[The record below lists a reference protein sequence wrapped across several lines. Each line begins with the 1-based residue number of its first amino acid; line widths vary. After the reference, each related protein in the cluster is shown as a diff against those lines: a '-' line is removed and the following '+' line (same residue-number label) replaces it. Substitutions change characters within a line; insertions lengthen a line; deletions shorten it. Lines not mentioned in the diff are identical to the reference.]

1 VTGTLAL
8 VGGGEFG
15 PDCTFDRE
23 LLEAAGTDT
32 VLVLPTG
39 AAFEH
44 PERSVRQAEAWFA
57 ELGAQ
62 VEGLMVLRRTE
73 AFVPEHADVVRAS
86 RFTYVVGGSPMH
98 LRSVL
103 KDTPLWEAMQ
113 EALADGG
120 VLAGSSAGAM
130 VLSDPMVDPRGGAFT
145 LGLGLVHPL
154 AVVPQVE
161 QWSADRLHRT
171 LDLADEDHDH
181 IVLALESGSAA
192 IRDPEGTWRTH
203 GRVTV
208 YRGHTPVALDA
219 LPRA

>member
-15 PDCTFDRE
+15 PGCAFDRD
-23 LLEAAGTDT
+23 LLAAAGTDT

-44 PERSVRQAEAWFA
+44 PERSVHHAEAWFGQ
-57 ELGAQ
+57 LGAK
-62 VEGLMVLRRTE
+62 VEPLMVMRRTE
-73 AFVPEHADVVRAS
+73 AFVPEHAEAARAS
-86 RFTYVVGGSPMH
+86 RFTYVVGSSPMH

-103 KDTPLWEAMQ
+103 KDSPLWEAMVA
-113 EALADGG
+113 ALADGG
-120 VLAGSSAGAM
+120 VLAGSAAGAM
-130 VLSDPMVDPRGGAFT
+130 VFSDPMVDPRGGAFT
-145 LGLGLVHPL
+145 LGLGLVRPL

-171 LDLADEDHDH
+171 LDLAGEDHDRL
-181 IVLALESGSAA
+181 VLALESASAA
-192 IRDPEGTWRTH
+192 ICGPDGRWSTH

-208 YRGHTPVALDA
+208 YRGHAPVGIDA
-219 LPRA
+219 LPAH

>member
-15 PDCTFDRE
+15 PGCTFDGE
-23 LLEAAGTDT
+23 LLEASGGDS
-32 VLVLPTG
+32 VLVLPTA

-44 PERSVRQAEAWFA
+44 PERSVQQAEAWFA
-57 ELGAQ
+57 ELGAH
-62 VEGLMVLRRTE
+62 VDGLMVMRRSE
-73 AFVPEHADVVRAS
+73 AFLPEHAAQARAS

-113 EALADGG
+113 DALTDGG
-120 VLAGSSAGAM
+120 VLAGSVAGAM
-130 VLSDPMVDPRGGAFT
+130 VFSDPMVDPRGGAFT
-145 LGLGLVHPL
+145 LGLGLVRPL

-161 QWSADRLHRT
+161 HWSADRLHRT

-181 IVLALESGSAA
+181 HVLALESASAA
-192 IRDPEGTWRTH
+192 IRGPDGGWRTH

-208 YRGHTPVALDA
+208 YRGHTPVGLEV
-219 LPRA
+219 LPRG